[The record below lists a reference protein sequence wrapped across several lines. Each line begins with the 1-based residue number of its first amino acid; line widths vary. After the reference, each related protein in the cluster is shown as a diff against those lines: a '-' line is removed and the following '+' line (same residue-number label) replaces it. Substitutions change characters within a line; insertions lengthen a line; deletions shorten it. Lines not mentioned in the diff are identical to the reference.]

1 MRATGIIRR
10 IDDLGRILIPK
21 EIRRTCGI
29 GEGTPMEIFADPS
42 GIVLKKYDIK
52 GELLN
57 TVATLS
63 EAVYSS
69 RDDLEHGKF
78 CQINKCIEQIKELL
92 K

>member
-21 EIRRTCGI
+21 EIRRMCGI
-29 GEGTPMEIFADPS
+29 GEGTPMEIFTDS
-42 GIVLKKYDIK
+42 NGIVLKKYNVE

-57 TVATLS
+57 TVTTLS

-69 RDDLEHGKF
+69 RDDLEHEKF
-78 CQINKCIEQIKELL
+78 CQINKCMGQIKELL